1 MKKKILILFTL
12 ISSLAL
18 SDSRDLKMKMVL
30 NKEDVNQIL
39 IDIVPED
46 WEEKKIIQP
55 VEEVIKKQ
63 EETKTKKI
71 VKKKTI
77 KKKPIEVI
85 KKEEIKPIEEIK
97 IEKVKPIKDQ
107 ETKLVEPIEQ
117 VKPTEVIKDETKV
130 VEDKK
135 SNKIQ
140 IIMWSIVGAFVIL
153 FNRIIKRRKGG
164 K

>member
-63 EETKTKKI
+63 EETKPKKI
-71 VKKKTI
+71 IKKKTI

-97 IEKVKPIKDQ
+97 IEEVKPIKEQ
-107 ETKLVEPIEQ
+107 EVKPIEQ
-117 VKPTEVIKDETKV
+117 VKPTEVLKDEPKV

>member
-63 EETKTKKI
+63 EETKPKKI
-71 VKKKTI
+71 VKKKII

-97 IEKVKPIKDQ
+97 IEEVKPIKEQ
-107 ETKLVEPIEQ
+107 EVKPIEQ
-117 VKPTEVIKDETKV
+117 VKPTEVLKDETKV

>member
-12 ISSLAL
+12 ISSLTL

-71 VKKKTI
+71 VKKKII

-97 IEKVKPIKDQ
+97 IEEVKPIKEQ
-107 ETKLVEPIEQ
+107 EVKPIEQ
-117 VKPTEVIKDETKV
+117 VKPTEVLKDETKV

>member
-71 VKKKTI
+71 VKKRTI

-97 IEKVKPIKDQ
+97 IEEVKPIKEQ
-107 ETKLVEPIEQ
+107 EVKPIEQ
-117 VKPTEVIKDETKV
+117 VKPTEVLKNETKV

>member
-71 VKKKTI
+71 VKKKII

-97 IEKVKPIKDQ
+97 IEEVKPIKEQ
-107 ETKLVEPIEQ
+107 EVKPIEQ
-117 VKPTEVIKDETKV
+117 VKPTEVLKDETKV